1 MVVRFDEDL
10 NHLLSSVISK
20 YEISVTMGIKY
31 DKSSFSD
38 CIKNHIPD
46 NFVFKAFPIQ
56 FKHLNSVQMFNTMQE
71 NEVARMIV
79 NSFGDQIRFG
89 LRCKVVQYPEDVV
102 AVWVIIAAYYIEI

>member
-1 MVVRFDEDL
+1 
-10 NHLLSSVISK
+10 
-20 YEISVTMGIKY
+20 
-31 DKSSFSD
+31 
-38 CIKNHIPD
+38 
-46 NFVFKAFPIQ
+46 
-56 FKHLNSVQMFNTMQE
+56 MQE